1 MTQQRPDERRA
12 AELSRLMAAYEKD
25 ILKLCCLYL
34 RDAGMAEDAAQ
45 ETFFKAYRALDRF
58 RGECADQDLAGA
70 HRRKYLQG
78 HAPRGVVSLRGPA
91 RDAGPPAGTRHAR
104 RRQTASI

>member
-34 RDAGMAEDAAQ
+34 AGC
-45 ETFFKAYRALDRF
+45 RH
-58 RGECADQDLAGA
+58 G
-70 HRRKYLQG
+70 RR
-78 HAPRGVVSLRGPA
+78 
-91 RDAGPPAGTRHAR
+91 TRHRKRFSRRTAHWTDSGASAR
-104 RRQTASI
+104 TRPGWCASP

>member
-34 RDAGMAEDAAQ
+34 RDATLAEDAAQ
-45 ETFFKAYRALDRF
+45 ETFFKAY
-58 RGECADQDLAGA
+58 
-70 HRRKYLQG
+70 
-78 HAPRGVVSLRGPA
+78 LR
-91 RDAGPPAGTRHAR
+91 
-104 RRQTASI
+104 